1 MKRLSRAMLHAV
13 LALALAGGWVPV
25 AAQRSEPLP
34 ADLEG
39 VGVTQR
45 LDESVPLDLRFRDED
60 GNEVRLGDYFD
71 SQRPVLL
78 SLVYYEC
85 PMLCTLVLDG
95 MVRVLQGMDWV
106 PGQNFQVVT
115 VSIDPKETPDL
126 ARQKKEN
133 YLTSYGRPEA
143 ASGWHFLTGNE
154 EQIRALADAVG
165 FRYRSLEQ
173 NGEFAHPAVLF
184 VLTPEGRISRY
195 LFGVQHDPGTLR
207 LSLVEA
213 SEGRIGTPVD
223 KFLLYC
229 YRYDA
234 EAGTYAPVAM
244 QIMRLGGGATALLVG
259 GVLLGFWVRD
269 SRRRRAKGST

>member
-1 MKRLSRAMLHAV
+1 MRQPARVTLRAV
-13 LALALAGGWVPV
+13 LALVLAGAWMPGV
-25 AAQRSEPLP
+25 AQRTEPLP

-45 LDESVPLDLRFRDED
+45 LDESVPLDLRFRDEA
-60 GNEVRLGDYFD
+60 GNDVRLGDYFD
-71 SQRPVLL
+71 SRRPVLL
-78 SLVYYEC
+78 SLVYYDC

-106 PGQNFQVVT
+106 PGQNFEVIT
-115 VSIDPKETPDL
+115 LSIDPHETPDL
-126 ARQKKEN
+126 ARQKKDN
-133 YLTSYGRPEA
+133 YLASYGRPEA
-143 ASGWHFLTGNE
+143 ATGWHFLTGDE
-154 EQIRALADAVG
+154 DQIRALADAVG
-165 FRYRSLEQ
+165 FRYRYLEQ
-173 NGEFAHPAVLF
+173 NGEFAHPAALF

-244 QIMRLGGGATALLVG
+244 QIMRLGGGATAVVVG
-259 GVLLGFWVRD
+259 GVLLGFWLRD
-269 SRRRRAKGST
+269 SRRRSKKGST